1 MNVNPKT
8 QLKNF
13 KTPEKSTSLA
23 FFFEINKI
31 FLSIIFIRQF
41 FNLFFTNLLLVILF
55 SFYSLIFLMFSY
67 LRKLVKEKNYIN
79 WKDRFFVNFFVKEI
93 TKNARVFDFSG
104 VSKTFSMSFGITFI
118 FYSSIIIDLSIFSQ
132 NCSSLFITNRV
143 KFKRN
148 SKDD

>member
-41 FNLFFTNLLLVILF
+41 FNLFFTNLLLVILGGNKIIQV
-55 SFYSLIFLMFSY
+55 FY
-67 LRKLVKEKNYIN
+67 N
-79 WKDRFFVNFFVKEI
+79 WFNLK
-93 TKNARVFDFSG
+93 
-104 VSKTFSMSFGITFI
+104 
-118 FYSSIIIDLSIFSQ
+118 
-132 NCSSLFITNRV
+132 
-143 KFKRN
+143 
-148 SKDD
+148 